1 MPLILPG
8 NVASATADVTY
19 NVANS
24 CRSNFGDGPYLSKTF
39 DAAGNQKTFTL
50 STWIKR
56 SRLGDLIMLY
66 GGAGADAVYFTT
78 SDELLVICGSGSDDR
93 RQSTMKFRDVGA
105 WYHIVLKFDTTQG
118 TAADRYTLYVNGVEA
133 ATPVVSGKNEITQNL
148 DIALFYNAASYIGFD
163 GSSDYFDG
171 YMAETVHIDGSA
183 LAASSFG
190 EFNEDSPTIW
200 QPIDVSGLTFGTN
213 GFYLDYED
221 SGDLGDDES
230 GNTNDFAE
238 TNLGATEQSTDTPT
252 NNGTTLNPLVLLGN
266 TGRTYTEG
274 NLSFAASSSNWT
286 STYSTIAASQ
296 GKWYA
301 EMKIET
307 LTSSTG
313 YGQLGV
319 IDTEHS
325 ADGNFIAG
333 AKSAGL
339 ELDYRG
345 GSSVTTQSA
354 GSTVEVAGV
363 DFAEGAT
370 VGLAVDMDNNALYIS
385 ENGTYITIS
394 SAVGDPTSGASKTGA
409 VTIPSTFNFFA
420 FAIGGYTANFKGSW
434 NFGSP
439 SYSISSGNA
448 DADGYGNFEYAVPSG
463 YYALNTKNL
472 AEYG

>member
-1 MPLILPG
+1 ME
-8 NVASATADVTY
+8 
-19 NVANS
+19 
-24 CRSNFGDGPYLSKTF
+24 KTGSV
-39 DAAGNQKTFTL
+39 GNQKTWTF
-50 STWIKR
+50 SFWAKR
-56 SRLGDLIMLY
+56 AALGNPNVFFGVGDARLTCRFDPDVIQVYDYSPQY
-66 GGAGADAVYFTT
+66 GITTNAVF
-78 SDELLVICGSGSDDR
+78 
-93 RQSTMKFRDVGA
+93 KDVSA
-105 WYHIVLKFDTTQG
+105 WYNIVFNWDTTQ
-118 TAADRYTLYVNGVEA
+118 AVASNRIKLWVNGEQ
-133 ATPVVSGKNEITQNL
+133 ITS
-148 DIALFYNAASYIGFD
+148 FSASSYPSENYDSIVNSTVDHQIGGRDNF
-163 GSSDYFDG
+163 SSERFNG
-171 YMAETVHIDGSA
+171 YMAEAVLIDGSA
-183 LAASSFG
+183 LTASSFG

-213 GFYLDYED
+213 GFYCDFEASDNLGNDAN
-221 SGDLGDDES
+221 GGTDLG
-230 GNTNDFAE
+230 E
-238 TNLGATEQSTDTPT
+238 TNLAATDQATDTPT
-252 NNGTTLNPLVLLGN
+252 NNGTTLNPLVLIGN
-266 TGRTYTEG
+266 TGTTYTEG

-307 LTSSTG
+307 LSSSTG
-313 YGQLGV
+313 YGNVGI
-319 IDTEHS
+319 IDTEHDTD
-325 ADGNFIAG
+325 ANFIAG

-345 GSSVTTQSA
+345 GANVNAFSA
-354 GSTVEVAGV
+354 GSSVEAAGV
-363 DFAEGAT
+363 DFAEGAI

-420 FAIGGYTANFKGSW
+420 FAIGSYTANFKGSW

-472 AEYG
+472 GAYGG